1 MEVLDAISLPR
12 LRGVSIESGEAVQE
26 RAHPLAGMHFTLRQL
41 QVFATVADCGNFTRA
56 AEDLCL
62 TQPAVSQQIRQLT
75 DAVGLLLLEQI
86 GRKVYLTEAGRKLYA
101 RWQTMQ
107 SEWRAFEDEVSELKG
122 LQSGT
127 LRLAVVST
135 VKYFVPRLLTPFC
148 TRYPGIEVKLVVA
161 NLDQIVERMQG
172 NLDDLY
178 ILSAPPAELDLTV
191 QAFLDNPLV
200 MIAPRDHPL
209 AKGRAIPLARLA
221 DERFILREAGSG
233 TRVAIERHLAQQ
245 NAKLNVRMEFGS
257 NLAIKEAVA
266 AGLGLSILSEYALHR
281 SKGWSDDVAILDV
294 EGFPI
299 HSTWQLVHLRQK
311 QLSAVARAFLQHVGN
326 EVDAETI
333 GQHGETARSA

>member
-1 MEVLDAISLPR
+1 MEVMDAISLPR
-12 LRGVSIESGEAVQE
+12 QRGVSIESGEAVQE
-26 RAHPLAGMHFTLRQL
+26 RTLPLAGMHFTLRQL

-172 NLDDLY
+172 NLDPEPS
-178 ILSAPPAELDLTV
+178 LSRPWAAPTESVAP
-191 QAFLDNPLV
+191 FL
-200 MIAPRDHPL
+200 PR
-209 AKGRAIPLARLA
+209 GQ
-221 DERFILREAGSG
+221 
-233 TRVAIERHLAQQ
+233 RVAHPPPL
-245 NAKLNVRMEFGS
+245 
-257 NLAIKEAVA
+257 
-266 AGLGLSILSEYALHR
+266 
-281 SKGWSDDVAILDV
+281 
-294 EGFPI
+294 
-299 HSTWQLVHLRQK
+299 
-311 QLSAVARAFLQHVGN
+311 
-326 EVDAETI
+326 
-333 GQHGETARSA
+333 

>member
-1 MEVLDAISLPR
+1 
-12 LRGVSIESGEAVQE
+12 
-26 RAHPLAGMHFTLRQL
+26 MHFTLRQL

-86 GRKVYLTEAGRKLYA
+86 GRKVHLTEAGRKLYA

-107 SEWRAFEDEVSELKG
+107 AEWRAFEDEVSELKG

-209 AKGRAIPLARLA
+209 AKSRAIPLSRLA

-233 TRVAIERHLAQQ
+233 TRVAIERHLAQR

-294 EGFPI
+294 EDFPI

-311 QLSAVARAFLQHVGN
+311 QLSAVARAFLKHVGD
-326 EVDAETI
+326 EVDAEAI

>member
-1 MEVLDAISLPR
+1 M
-12 LRGVSIESGEAVQE
+12 
-26 RAHPLAGMHFTLRQL
+26 RQL
-41 QVFATVADCGNFTRA
+41 QVFATVADCGSFTRA

-75 DAVGLLLLEQI
+75 DSVGMPLLEQI
-86 GRKVYLTEAGRKLYA
+86 GRKVHLTEAGRRLYA

-107 SEWRAFEDEVSELKG
+107 AEWRAFEDEVSELKG

-161 NLDQIVERMQG
+161 NLDQVVERIQA

-178 ILSAPPAELDLTV
+178 IMSTPPADLDLTV

-200 MIAPRDHPL
+200 VLAARDHPL
-209 AKGRAIPLARLA
+209 ARRPCIPLARLA
-221 DERFILREAGSG
+221 EERFILREAGSG
-233 TRVAIERHLAQQ
+233 TRVAIERHLAQHGT
-245 NAKLNVRMEFGS
+245 KLNVRMEFGS
-257 NLAIKEAVA
+257 NTAIKEAVA
-266 AGLGLSILSEYALHR
+266 AGLGLSILSEYALHH
-281 SKGWSDDVAILDV
+281 SKGWSADVAILDV
-294 EGFPI
+294 ETFPI

-311 QLSAVARAFLQHVGN
+311 HLSAVARAFLQHVSE
-326 EVDAETI
+326 EVDTETLGRHAEA
-333 GQHGETARSA
+333 ARRA

>member
-1 MEVLDAISLPR
+1 MR
-12 LRGVSIESGEAVQE
+12 R
-26 RAHPLAGMHFTLRQL
+26 LAGMHFTLRQL
-41 QVFATVADCGNFTRA
+41 QVFATVADCGSFTRA

-75 DAVGLLLLEQI
+75 DSVGLPLLEQI
-86 GRKVYLTEAGRKLYA
+86 GRKVHLTEAGKRLYA

-107 SEWRAFEDEVSELKG
+107 AEWRAFEDEVSELKG

-161 NLDQIVERMQG
+161 NLDQVVERIQG

-178 ILSAPPAELDLTV
+178 IMSTPPSDLDLTV

-200 MIAPRDHPL
+200 MIAARDHPL
-209 AKGRAIPLARLA
+209 AKRRGIPLTRVAE
-221 DERFILREAGSG
+221 ERFILREAGSG
-233 TRVAIERHLAQQ
+233 TRVAIERHLAQH
-245 NAKLNVRMEFGS
+245 NTKLNVRMEFGS
-257 NLAIKEAVA
+257 NVAIKEAVA

-281 SKGWSDDVAILDV
+281 SKGWSEDVAILDV
-294 EGFPI
+294 ETFPI

-311 QLSAVARAFLQHVGN
+311 HLSAVARAFLQHVGD
-326 EVDAETI
+326 EVHADTLGRET
-333 GQHGETARSA
+333 ETAVRT

>member
-1 MEVLDAISLPR
+1 
-12 LRGVSIESGEAVQE
+12 
-26 RAHPLAGMHFTLRQL
+26 MHFTLRQL
-41 QVFATVADCGNFTRA
+41 QVFATVADCGSFTRA
-56 AEDLCL
+56 AEELCL

-75 DAVGLLLLEQI
+75 DAVGLLLLEQV
-86 GRKVYLTEAGRKLYA
+86 GRKVHLTEAGRKLYA

-107 SEWRAFEDEVSELKG
+107 AEWRAFEHEVSELKG

-148 TRYPGIEVKLVVA
+148 TRYPGIEVKLMVA
-161 NLDQIVERMQG
+161 NLDQIVERMQS

-178 ILSAPPAELDLTV
+178 ILSAPPADLDLTV

-209 AKGRAIPLARLA
+209 ATSRGIPLSRLA

-233 TRVAIERHLAQQ
+233 TRVAIERHLAKHD
-245 NAKLNVRMEFGS
+245 AKLNVRMEFGS

-294 EGFPI
+294 KDFPI

-311 QLSAVARAFLQHVGN
+311 HLSAVARAFLEHVGE
-326 EVDAETI
+326 EVNADAI
-333 GQHGETARSA
+333 GQHAATARTA